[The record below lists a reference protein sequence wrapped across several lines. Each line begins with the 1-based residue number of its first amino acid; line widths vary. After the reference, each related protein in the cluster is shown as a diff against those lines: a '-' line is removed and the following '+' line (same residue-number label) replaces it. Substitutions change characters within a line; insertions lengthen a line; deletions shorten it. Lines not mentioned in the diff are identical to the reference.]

1 MGNMETAGIEKY
13 RIDHLDCAA
22 CAARIEA
29 RIRQLEGVA
38 YAAIDFASQ
47 TLRVQTDDMENVVAH
62 VRAIEPSL
70 ELTPMAQFAGSET
83 AGKAHMDYPI
93 GRELAILSASVLF
106 FAGALIV
113 EYRFSDHTLAA
124 FFLPFMMA
132 AYFLAGWKVFAA
144 AWRTL
149 RRGGFFDENLLMV
162 IATGGAIA
170 ISAYDEAVAVMLF
183 YKVGEMLQ
191 AMAVSRSRRSIRALL
206 DAKPD
211 RAWLQTEEGLRQLS
225 PEAVPV
231 GASIVVR
238 PGEKIPLDGKVIEG
252 RSLVDG
258 AALTGESVPLSVGPG
273 DEVLAGQICQNGA
286 LTLKV
291 VRPFASSSIAK
302 VMTLVEDATARKAK
316 TERFITTFARYYTP
330 AVVVSAAAIAA
341 IPPLLTGDAF
351 TVWLYRA
358 LVLLVISC
366 PCALVVSIPLGY
378 FGGIGRASRRGILVK
393 GANFLDSLAAVKQVV
408 FDKTGTLTQG
418 VFAIREVVSLN
429 GFSRS
434 QLLEMAAAAEC
445 RSNHPIAGAIVA
457 AYEKSGGRIASL
469 ASVEHAE
476 QPGRGV
482 SATFKNRRVLVGSDT
497 LMHQHA
503 IAHHRCEWGATV
515 AHIAVD
521 GTYAGYITIGD
532 ELKPDAV
539 EAVRDLK
546 KIGVEHVGMLTG
558 DNGCVAEAVARRLRL
573 DSFRAGLLPE
583 EKVEALEQIQREHR
597 GHGKM
602 AYVGDGIN
610 DAPVIARADVGVAMG
625 ALGADAA
632 VETADVVLM
641 TDSPRKM
648 AEALSIARLTRRIV
662 WQNIVLAFVV
672 KAIFLGFGAVGLAS
686 MWEAVFADVGT
697 ALLAVANSARIVG
710 ERPHSTPMGV

>member
-1 MGNMETAGIEKY
+1 METAGIEKY

-38 YAAIDFASQ
+38 YAAIDFATQ

-62 VRAIEPSL
+62 VRAIEPSI

-83 AGKAHMDYPI
+83 PGNAHTDSPI
-93 GRELAILSASVLF
+93 GRELAILCVSVTF
-106 FAGALIV
+106 FAGALLI
-113 EYRFSDHTLAA
+113 EYRFSDHTLSA
-124 FFLPFMMA
+124 FFLPFVMA
-132 AYFLAGWKVFAA
+132 AYFLAGWNVFAA
-144 AWRTL
+144 AWRNL

-170 ISAYDEAVAVMLF
+170 ISAYDEAVAVMVF

-191 AMAVSRSRRSIRALL
+191 AMAVSGSRRSIRALL

-225 PEAVPV
+225 PEAVSV

-252 RSLVDG
+252 RSLVDS
-258 AALTGESVPLSVGPG
+258 AALTGESVPLSVGPE
-273 DEVLAGQICQNGA
+273 DEVLAGQICQTGA

-291 VRPFASSSIAK
+291 VRPFSSSSIAK
-302 VMTLVEDATARKAK
+302 VMTLVEEATARKAK

-330 AVVVSAAAIAA
+330 AVVVSAVAIAA

-418 VFAIREVVSLN
+418 VFAIREVMSLN

-469 ASVEHAE
+469 ATAEHAE

-503 IAHHRCEWGATV
+503 IAHPRCEWGATV

-521 GTYAGYITIGD
+521 GTYAGYIVIGD
-532 ELKPDAV
+532 ELKPDAA
-539 EAVRDLK
+539 EAIRDLK
-546 KIGVEHVGMLTG
+546 KLGVEHVGMLTG

-583 EKVEALEQIQREHR
+583 DKVEALERIQSEHS
-597 GHGKM
+597 GHGKV

-625 ALGADAA
+625 ALGTDAA

-662 WQNIVLAFVV
+662 WQNIVLVFVV

-710 ERPHSTPMGV
+710 KRPHSTPIGV